1 MEASGGGVKRRS
13 RSHTE
18 ATAGG
23 RDQETC
29 VEQAIGR
36 PGNRLAPYQLHAVS
50 VLKSLA
56 LATALVIG
64 ASTLADAASRQ
75 RGRSIPRPSGAYPQ
89 YPTTAPVT
97 AGSYGGYSAD
107 PHTRYLEMLADEHRG
122 GW

>member
-1 MEASGGGVKRRS
+1 MRGIALAIASRF
-13 RSHTE
+13 TNYM
-18 ATAGG
+18 
-23 RDQETC
+23 
-29 VEQAIGR
+29 
-36 PGNRLAPYQLHAVS
+36 PVS

-107 PHTRYLEMLADEHRG
+107 PHTRYLEMLADKHRG

>member
-1 MEASGGGVKRRS
+1 MRRFIKIIS
-13 RSHTE
+13 LG
-18 ATAGG
+18 ALALPWLDYFLA
-23 RDQETC
+23 RDRAVRHLGESAQMRGI
-29 VEQAIGR
+29 A

-107 PHTRYLEMLADEHRG
+107 PHTRYLE
-122 GW
+122 